1 MAWDLFCEMKTFNIK
16 IAASCLLVVL
26 LICGE
31 GLCAGDRMVQGVGYP
46 PVKAKGKAQALLM
59 ARRAAVLDAYRNSVR
74 MHGDEQEESPQWKA
88 YEGFSAFVRGITL
101 VEESLLADG
110 GVLVTVRL
118 PAGSSLPAEIRND
131 IRVKTGAGD
140 GKPETTTGPVRVSE
154 EEWFR
159 IIEAMVR
166 FEGKTGKKREP

>member
-1 MAWDLFCEMKTFNIK
+1 MKTFNIK
-16 IAASCLLVVL
+16 IVAFYLLSVC

-31 GLCAGDRMVQGVGYP
+31 GFCASDRMIQGVGYP

-74 MHGDEQEESPQWKA
+74 MRGDEQETLPQWDA
-88 YEGFSAFVRGITL
+88 YEGFSAFIRGITL
-101 VEESLLADG
+101 VDESLLADG
-110 GVLVTVRL
+110 GVSVTVRL
-118 PAGSSLPAEIRND
+118 PAGSALPPETGNNT
-131 IRVKTGAGD
+131 RVKTGD
-140 GKPETTTGPVRVSE
+140 SKPETYSGPVRVSE
-154 EEWFR
+154 EEWYR

>member
-1 MAWDLFCEMKTFNIK
+1 MRK
-16 IAASCLLVVL
+16 IHKWFAVFCLLVVC

-31 GLCAGDRMVQGVGYP
+31 GICVSDRLVQGVGYP
-46 PVKAKGKAQALLM
+46 PVKAKSKAQALLM

-74 MHGDEQEESPQWKA
+74 VRGDDQDTLPQWDA
-88 YEGFSAFVRGITL
+88 YEGFSAFIRGIA
-101 VEESLLADG
+101 VVDESLLADG
-110 GVLVTVRL
+110 GVRVTVRL
-118 PAGSSLPAEIRND
+118 PAESALPAETGNNTRL
-131 IRVKTGAGD
+131 KTGDSKA
-140 GKPETTTGPVRVSE
+140 ETYTGPVRVSE

>member
-1 MAWDLFCEMKTFNIK
+1 MASDRFCKMRTFNIK
-16 IAASCLLVVL
+16 IVASCLLVIL
-26 LICGE
+26 FICGE
-31 GLCAGDRMVQGVGYP
+31 GLYAGDRTVQGVGYP
-46 PVKAKGKAQALLM
+46 PVKAKGKVQALLM

-74 MHGDEQEESPQWKA
+74 MRGDEQETFPQWGA

-118 PAGSSLPAEIRND
+118 PTGFALPPETGNNT
-131 IRVKTGAGD
+131 RVKTGD
-140 GKPETTTGPVRVSE
+140 SKPETYTGPVRVSE

-166 FEGKTGKKREP
+166 FEGTTGKKREP